1 MTMLQQAQ
9 RTQSAES
16 ERQNSCAAGQTQSC
30 TDLTN
35 AAQSESGLYRT
46 LQERYRMCMQGSMA
60 GYPFGFGFR
69 GYSAGLSFEPMH
81 MELSFP

>member
-1 MTMLQQAQ
+1 MLQQAQ
-9 RTQSAES
+9 RMQSAES
-16 ERQNSCAAGQTQSC
+16 ERQNSCAAGQAQSC

-46 LQERYRMCMQGSMA
+46 LQERYRMCMQESMA

-69 GYSAGLSFEPMH
+69 RVFGRAVV
-81 MELSFP
+81 